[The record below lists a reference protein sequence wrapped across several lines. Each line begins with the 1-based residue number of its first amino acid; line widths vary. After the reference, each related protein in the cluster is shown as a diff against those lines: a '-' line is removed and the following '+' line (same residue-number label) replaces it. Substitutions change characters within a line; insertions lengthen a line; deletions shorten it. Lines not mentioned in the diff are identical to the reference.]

1 MLKLFFAPW
10 RTPVAMSLAVA
21 ACLVGMTAHA
31 QTQTQ
36 PVTFNVSSNTQ
47 KLEMTVN
54 TSRILTLEHSVPRML
69 VNNTDVIRATPLS
82 PNKVQ
87 LSAVKTGA
95 TQVNFWDEKERVYT
109 VDIVVLADVGDLQ
122 RVLEAEFPEASL
134 QLRPTNTSV
143 IISGYVPQPEM
154 VGAIVRIAEDYY
166 PRVINRLTVGGVQ
179 QIMLKVK
186 VMEVSRTKLR
196 RLGVNWTATNGSNFL
211 SQTVGGVIAA
221 SSPTEGSTVTL
232 GLVNNSN
239 SFEAYINALQKHDLI
254 KLLAEPTL
262 VTTSGR
268 PASFNSGGQFPILVP
283 QSLGTVTVQFREFGT
298 RVDFVPLVLGNGAV
312 RLEVRP
318 AISELD
324 QSRGV
329 IANGT
334 AIPAIRERWLDT
346 AVEMRAGQTMALGGL
361 IYQRTEAA
369 KQGIPYLGDL
379 PWVGAG
385 FRTVKEEF
393 NELELLVLVTPE
405 FVDAMDPEEVPA
417 CGPGQAT
424 ESPCDKD
431 LYWKGLIEVPKGY
444 GQSCEGNNCRHGRCG
459 HNGRCANGQCQ
470 NGQGENGSAQ
480 GHVYGPQEGS
490 TVITP
495 YTESIGPGVEQPQVA
510 PPQTRTTP
518 SQHRPATTTGERRTN
533 SHLVQNQSSRRNPR
547 PQVSNSQSQEPQLI
561 GPVGYD
567 VLK

>member
-1 MLKLFFAPW
+1 MFKALFSAVWLPKRVAP
-10 RTPVAMSLAVA
+10 LAIA
-21 ACLVGMTAHA
+21 ACLLAAAAPLAA
-31 QTQTQ
+31 QTASR
-36 PVTFNVSSNTQ
+36 PVTFHVGSSTQ

-54 TSRILTLEHSVPRML
+54 SSRILTLEHSVPRML
-69 VNNTDVIRATPLS
+69 VNNTEVVRATPLS
-82 PNKVQ
+82 PNQVQ

-95 TQVNFWDEKERVYT
+95 TQVNFWDENEKVYT
-109 VDIVVLADVGDLQ
+109 VDVIVQADVGDLE
-122 RVLEAEFPEASL
+122 RVLQAEFPEASL

-166 PRVINRLTVGGVQ
+166 PKIVNRITVGGVQ

-196 RLGVNWTATNGSNFL
+196 RLGINWTYSPDGQSFIRQTAGS
-211 SQTVGGVIAA
+211 VISA
-221 SSPTEGSTVTL
+221 STPIEAPTITL
-232 GLVNNSN
+232 GLVGDAATFNG
-239 SFEAYINALQKHDLI
+239 YINALHKQDLI

-298 RVDFVPLVLGNGAV
+298 RVDFVPIVLGNGSV

-318 AISELD
+318 TISELD
-324 QSRGV
+324 NTRGV
-329 IANGT
+329 AVNGT
-334 AIPAIRERWLDT
+334 SIPALRERWVDT
-346 AVEMRAGQTMALGGL
+346 AVEMKAGQTMALGGL
-361 IYQRTEAA
+361 IYQRTEAQ
-369 KQGIPYLGDL
+369 KQGIPVLGDVPYLG
-379 PWVGAG
+379 AA
-385 FRTVKEEF
+385 FRTVREEF

-417 CGPGQAT
+417 CGPGQST

-431 LYWKGLIEVPKGY
+431 LYLRGFIEVPKGY
-444 GQSCEGNNCRHGRCG
+444 GVSCNGKHCTPHARG
-459 HNGRCANGQCQ
+459 NGRCQTGDCDVPNSSNQV
-470 NGQGENGSAQ
+470 S
-480 GHVYGPQEGS
+480 P
-490 TVITP
+490 P
-495 YTESIGPGVEQPQVA
+495 YEEIDPGVRQPQPPVGLQSRTTKPKPGTTTVSTA
-510 PPQTRTTP
+510 RRSSPQTQQTQHSTIIRRNTT
-518 SQHRPATTTGERRTN
+518 SRPAAN
-533 SHLVQNQSSRRNPR
+533 SSSGP
-547 PQVSNSQSQEPQLI
+547 ELI